1 MSVILKFE
9 NPFHVYLMQ
18 GFEKYVCKKLK
29 LGHTKMLLDGPDWL
43 SYLADCEISI
53 SCIFLQL
60 LHQINVENIA
70 KFGKNSFC

>member
-1 MSVILKFE
+1 
-9 NPFHVYLMQ
+9 MQ
-18 GFEKYVCKKLK
+18 EIEIRADKNRAK
-29 LGHTKMLLDGPDWL
+29 KMLLDGPDWL